1 MRASIITIGNEILKG
16 KTINTN
22 FAYIGNALT
31 NAGYDVWRGIIV
43 RDIADEIGFALK
55 TALDSSDLI
64 VTSGGLGP
72 TYDDM
77 TLASVAR
84 VLGLNITLNK
94 DALGMIKAKYKDL
107 NIPITDQRRK
117 MAMLPE
123 GSYPLPNPVGTAPG
137 VFISYKNKTIVCL
150 PGVPAEMKRILD
162 LTIGKLKSPGKS
174 YVEKTV
180 RLQGIME
187 SAIAPLI
194 EEEMKLWG
202 NRVYIKSHP
211 GSIEVSN
218 PYIDIEV
225 SSHLDSREE
234 AERDVDS
241 VLNEIMAKYKS
252 YIGK

>member
-16 KTINTN
+16 KTVNTN
-22 FAYIGNALT
+22 FAYIGSALT

-55 TALDSSDLI
+55 IALDSSDLI

-77 TLASVAR
+77 TLLSIANALSLSL
-84 VLGLNITLNK
+84 VLNEE
-94 DALGMIKAKYKDL
+94 ALEMIKDKYKNL

-137 VFISYKNKTIVCL
+137 VFISYNNKAIVCL
-150 PGVPAEMKRILD
+150 PGVPAEMKGILD
-162 LTIGKLKSPGKS
+162 LAMDKLKSSGKS

-180 RLQGIME
+180 RLRGIME

-202 NRVYIKSHP
+202 NKVYIKSHP

-218 PYIDIEV
+218 PYLDIEV

-234 AERDVDS
+234 AEKDVDS
-241 VLNEIMAKYKS
+241 VLNEIISKYKS